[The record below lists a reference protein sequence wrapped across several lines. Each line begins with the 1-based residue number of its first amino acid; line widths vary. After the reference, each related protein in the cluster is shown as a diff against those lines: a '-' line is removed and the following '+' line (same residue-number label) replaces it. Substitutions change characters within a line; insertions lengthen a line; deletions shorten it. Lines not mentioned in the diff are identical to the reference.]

1 MGLPPLSLKKDDE
14 RVLGKLSFRI
24 DASGGD
30 LLGPD
35 SWVKTYTVMLP
46 VTRDILEAGK
56 VARLIASKPIEH
68 FQAALEGANAYA
80 LGDIERLETTLG
92 TEKLDQQ
99 RREGSRRLK
108 EIEAAKQKLAEDYA
122 QSEETQG
129 NTGVQTRAGSTTGD
143 RRTGVSR
150 EEAEAKYSVLQEEA
164 DKVEGRL
171 KELEAES
178 NRISPANWLLFEA
191 LDLVVGATKDDP
203 RNILRQAR
211 LHYKNEMARE
221 GKIPTGHGLLIELN
235 RRTGAH
241 RAELCDEADRMLRS
255 EHAHWDEVM
264 KSPRRLAERIEELL
278 HVNEVLHVGR
288 DTVPIQPAA
297 NFARRMLSSTYASD
311 VTYQP
316 FLQTFIEDTSV
327 SLEELAEQITDKC
340 NKLPL
345 LFDTDRGTAAVSA
358 FVAPAAKPNAR
369 SRRNRNAGGNGM
381 QSIYPEGET
390 TGCRHCGELTHYVKN
405 CELAK
410 AVKALREKRTQSQ
423 K

>member
-14 RVLGKLSFRI
+14 RVLEKLSFRI

-30 LLGPD
+30 LLGPE

-99 RREGSRRLK
+99 RRKGSRRLK
-108 EIEAAKQKLAEDYA
+108 ELEAAMQKVVDDYA
-122 QSEETQG
+122 QKEGTLE
-129 NTGVQTRAGSTTGD
+129 NTGVQTRAGSATGD
-143 RRTGVSR
+143 RRT
-150 EEAEAKYSVLQEEA
+150 EEAEAKYTVLQNEVDTIEN
-164 DKVEGRL
+164 KL

-178 NRISPANWLLFEA
+178 DSISPANWLLFEA
-191 LDLVVGATKDDP
+191 LDLVIGTTKDDP

-221 GKIPTGHGLLIELN
+221 GKIPTGYGLLVELH

-241 RAELCDEADRMLRS
+241 RAELCDEADRMLRP

-288 DTVPIQPAA
+288 DTFPIQPAA
-297 NFARRMLSSTYASD
+297 SFARRMLSSAYASD

-327 SLEELAEQITDKC
+327 SLEKLAEQITDKC

-369 SRRNRNAGGNGM
+369 PRRNRNAGGNGT

-410 AVKALREKRTQSQ
+410 AVKALREKRSQSQ